1 MRLGYQ
7 AGRDKEISVITMIK
21 RLPLLFAIA
30 ALGITSIAPAA
41 DARPRRDREQ
51 DAAYKA
57 RQQGRIMSLR
67 TIESRVM
74 PRMRGAEYLGPEL
87 DAGSGTYRLKFM
99 RQGRVIWVDI
109 DARTGQVLGRS
120 GN

>member
-1 MRLGYQ
+1 M
-7 AGRDKEISVITMIK
+7 VK
-21 RLPLLFAIA
+21 RIPLLLAVAAIG
-30 ALGITSIAPAA
+30 LTSLAPAA

-57 RQQGRIMSLR
+57 RKQGRIMSLR
-67 TIESRVM
+67 SIESRIM
-74 PRMRGAEYLGPEL
+74 PHMRGAKYLGPEL

-99 RQGRVIWVDI
+99 RGGRVIWIDV
-109 DARTGQVLGRS
+109 DARTGRVIGKS

>member
-1 MRLGYQ
+1 MV
-7 AGRDKEISVITMIK
+7 KHI
-21 RLPLLFAIA
+21 PLLMAVA
-30 ALGITSIAPAA
+30 ALGVTSLAPAA
-41 DARPRRDREQ
+41 DARPRRDHREQ

-99 RQGRVIWVDI
+99 RGGRVIWIDV
-109 DARTGQVLGRS
+109 DARTGRVLGRS
-120 GN
+120 GH

>member
-1 MRLGYQ
+1 MV
-7 AGRDKEISVITMIK
+7 KHI
-21 RLPLLFAIA
+21 PLLIAVA
-30 ALGITSIAPAA
+30 ALGVTSLAPAA
-41 DARPRRDREQ
+41 DARPRRDHREQ

-67 TIESRVM
+67 TIESRIM

-99 RQGRVIWVDI
+99 RGGRVIWIDV
-109 DARTGQVLGRS
+109 DARTGRVLGRS
-120 GN
+120 GH

>member
-1 MRLGYQ
+1 MV
-7 AGRDKEISVITMIK
+7 KHI
-21 RLPLLFAIA
+21 PLLMAVA
-30 ALGITSIAPAA
+30 ALGVTSLAPAA
-41 DARPRRDREQ
+41 DARPRRDHREQ

-67 TIESRVM
+67 TIESRIM

-99 RQGRVIWVDI
+99 RGGRVIWIDV
-109 DARTGQVLGRS
+109 DARTGRVLGRS
-120 GN
+120 GH